1 MSRSWNLCSSGIVE
15 SAKRVRRYTQELD
28 LESFVK
34 NEMVYDAV
42 VRNLE
47 TIGEAAKKTP
57 PEIRGRYPQV
67 AWRRIA
73 GLRDVLAHAYFGLD
87 DETLWKIVQEKVPQ
101 LVLVLGEMSYRH
113 DAEVK

>member
-1 MSRSWNLCSSGIVE
+1 MSRSWDLFLQNIVE

-47 TIGEAAKKTP
+47 IICEAAKKIP
-57 PEIRGRYPQV
+57 PGVRNRYPQLD
-67 AWRRIA
+67 WRRIS

-87 DETLWKIVQEKVPQ
+87 DETLWNIVQEKVPH
-101 LVLVLGEMSYRH
+101 LIMVLGEMSDRH
-113 DAEVK
+113 DAEDK